1 MIEIE
6 ERNNMYNMP
15 STDYLEDIKL
25 VVFDMDGVLL
35 KNRNSWDVI
44 MNRCMKKRNLRENM
58 VYTFDYI
65 HRKGIPD
72 HLYSNLTESRIKSY
86 INLNDMSSNVLR
98 TIEYLRERKIKTAIV
113 SAGSH
118 VFAGYISE
126 LMGIDY
132 YIGNEVDVNGHKFIK
147 NVDPAK
153 KDVNVDLIQSKFKI
167 LPGETVSVG
176 DSSMD
181 LSMRKKSKYFVAFN
195 PSNYRTLQ
203 YSDFTVESTNLY
215 DIIDKL
221 TGH

>member
-1 MIEIE
+1 
-6 ERNNMYNMP
+6 
-15 STDYLEDIKL
+15 
-25 VVFDMDGVLL
+25 
-35 KNRNSWDVI
+35 
-44 MNRCMKKRNLRENM
+44 MKKHNVGGSM

-65 HRKGIPD
+65 HRNGIPD
-72 HLYSNLTESRIKSY
+72 HLYTNLTESRIKTY

-98 TIEYLRERKIKTAIV
+98 TMEYLRQRKIKTAIV

-118 VFAGYISE
+118 VFADYISE

-132 YIGNEVDVNGHKFIK
+132 YVGNEVDVNGHKFIK

-153 KDVNVDLIQSKFKI
+153 KDVNVELIQSKFKI
-167 LPGETVSVG
+167 LPEETVSVG
-176 DSSMD
+176 DSFMD
-181 LSMRKKSKYFVAFN
+181 LSMRKRSKYFVAFN

-215 DIIDKL
+215 EIIERL